1 MKNNSW
7 MGLVLGD
14 AGMAPGSDMI
24 QIMANG
30 VNSRVY
36 DKFSQGYISPPE
48 DSKDNINTESTFR
61 FFDDDFIRFTL
72 VRDLD
77 TGDADKD
84 FLIPVEQEFDLGW
97 AVLTDS
103 SNLLSK
109 HSDAG
114 GLRALILS
122 DGTNSFGIGGAAPDG
137 AEYLTHAATSSA
149 ILVTLLTLATL

>member
-1 MKNNSW
+1 MKDNSW
-7 MGLVLGD
+7 LGLVLGD
-14 AGMAPGSDMI
+14 AGMSPGSDMI
-24 QIMANG
+24 QIMADG

-36 DKFSQGYISPPE
+36 DKFSQGYISPPL
-48 DSKDNINTESTFR
+48 DSKDNINTESTLR
-61 FFDDDFIRFTL
+61 IFDDDFIRFTL

-109 HSDAG
+109 HSNAG
-114 GLRALILS
+114 GLRALILA
-122 DGTNSFGIGGAAPDG
+122 DGTNSFG
-137 AEYLTHAATSSA
+137 S
-149 ILVTLLTLATL
+149 